1 MERMP
6 HRRGSRRRRR
16 FWRRSRA
23 RDNLHFLPA
32 LQEKFA
38 EMFLVVV
45 GLLGDTEFGSESEE
59 EKPDE
64 EGNLQPSH
72 MRTGCTEI
80 IKFQSTLLQFAQSPK
95 TGLFSVRRRSFHAP
109 TLSKISGGVGLY
121 RLTST
126 RFNVSMQTQA
136 RESKRL
142 RQFFPDR

>member
-1 MERMP
+1 MP
-6 HRRGSRRRRR
+6 QRRGRRGRRR
-16 FWRRSRA
+16 FWRWSRA
-23 RDNLHFLPA
+23 RNELHFLPA

-38 EMFLVVV
+38 QMFLVVV
-45 GLLGDTEFGSESEE
+45 GLLGNPELGSEREE
-59 EKPDE
+59 EKRDE

-72 MRTGCTEI
+72 TRICCTEI
-80 IKFQSTLLQFAQSPK
+80 IKFQSTLLQSAQSSK
-95 TGLFSVRRRSFHAP
+95 IGLFSLRRRSFHAL

-126 RFNVSMQTQA
+126 RFNVSMLTQA